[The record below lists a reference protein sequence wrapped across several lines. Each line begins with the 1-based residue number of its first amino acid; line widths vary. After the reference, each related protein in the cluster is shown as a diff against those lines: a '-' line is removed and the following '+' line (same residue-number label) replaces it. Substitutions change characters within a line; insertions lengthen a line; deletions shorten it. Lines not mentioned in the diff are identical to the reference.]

1 MSNRQLQAENE
12 QQAARIKELE
22 AALQAKTDEL
32 AKAQAAPVAAVSKG
46 RQQAQKAKELL
57 EANASVTLVQL
68 AEINSKYPSDP
79 IYYARTILGLNVK
92 TSKVKGGKTTYSL
105 VKETPAAAP
114 APSAPAP
121 EAAQTEA
128 TPAPVIEAASEPAAT
143 SVEAAA

>member
-12 QQAARIKELE
+12 QQAAKIKELE

-105 VKETPAAAP
+105 VKETPAAPAP
-114 APSAPAP
+114 APSA